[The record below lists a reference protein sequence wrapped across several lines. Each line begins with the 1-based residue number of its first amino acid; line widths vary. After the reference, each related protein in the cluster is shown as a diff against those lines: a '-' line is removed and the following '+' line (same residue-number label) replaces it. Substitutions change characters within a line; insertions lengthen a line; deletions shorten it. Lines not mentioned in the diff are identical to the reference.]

1 MSRVVLLAGSPSRP
15 SRTTRVLDYAGR
27 LLSDA
32 DRSIVVQRVDVTD
45 LPAEDLLRGRWDSE
59 AVQEAARQILAADGV
74 IVGTPIYKASYT
86 GVFKAFL
93 DLLERDALAEKIV
106 LPIAL
111 GGTPHHFLVLDYAL
125 KPVLVALGA
134 RHILGGVYILDSQV
148 NVAEGTGPILE
159 EEPDRR
165 LRKTLYEFSRH
176 LASRDPAV
184 FQPDSVLSGSR

>member
-176 LASRDPAV
+176 LASRDPVV